1 MNYPRVVEEED
12 RIVVIYSDNPIASQ
26 EEDEGI
32 IIYYDKMGEVVKIVI
47 PKDEEHDLIFL

>member
-1 MNYPRVVEEED
+1 MNYPKVVEEED

>member
-1 MNYPRVVEEED
+1 MNYPKVVEEED
-12 RIVVIYSDNPIASQ
+12 KIIVIYSDNPITSQ

-32 IIYYDKMGEVVKIVI
+32 IIYYDRMGEVVKIVI